1 MLVYANRKE
10 SMIPLIIAED
20 KKNLF
25 VKQVVSD
32 DKTKRHLENLGIL
45 KGSELM
51 LIQRNHGHVIVKVK
65 EGRLAL
71 NQELASR
78 IYVE

>member
-10 SMIPLIIAED
+10 SMIPLIIAEG

-45 KGSELM
+45 KGSELK
-51 LIQRNHGHVIVKVK
+51 LIQSNHGHVIVKVK
-65 EGRLAL
+65 KGRLAL

>member
-10 SMIPLIIAED
+10 SMIPLIIAEG

-51 LIQRNHGHVIVKVK
+51 LIQSNHGHVIVKVK
-65 EGRLAL
+65 KGRLAL

>member
-1 MLVYANRKE
+1 MLAYANRKE
-10 SMIPLIIAED
+10 SMIPLIIAEG

-45 KGSELM
+45 KGSELT
-51 LIQRNHGHVIVKVK
+51 LIQSNHGHVIVKVK